1 MQFIFQFYLKN
12 IEEAKCML
20 LKDFLLDSFQTSQH
34 FSQNNL
40 VQTSLFLKKLINKAF
55 NAIFFQ
61 PEDLVLKKRKLLL
74 DKNYEGFLLHKMF

>member
-12 IEEAKCML
+12 IEEVKCML
-20 LKDFLLDSFQTSQH
+20 LKGFLLGSFQTFQH